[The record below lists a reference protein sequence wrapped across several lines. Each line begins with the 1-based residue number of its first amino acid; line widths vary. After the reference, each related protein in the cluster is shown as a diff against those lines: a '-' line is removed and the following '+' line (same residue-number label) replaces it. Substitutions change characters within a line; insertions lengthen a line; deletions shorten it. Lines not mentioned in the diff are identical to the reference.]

1 LKGAFDLNIQ
11 ALPFLVDRHAQAGP
25 TLKGHTGSGT
35 VRIIGGQWKRTPLT
49 VIDVPG
55 LRPTSD
61 RVRETLFNWLVHALG
76 DLGGRSVLDLFAGSG
91 ALGFEAASRG
101 AAPVVLVENN
111 PQAVEQLHAIR
122 VKLAADQIDVRSG
135 DALMIGNQLRQ
146 DGRRFDLIFLD
157 PPFGQG
163 KLPSA
168 LAICAEISASGG
180 FMYVE
185 AEQSLNEQLVDSLGL
200 EIYRSDKAGEVF
212 YHLLQRKK
220 TV

>member
-1 LKGAFDLNIQ
+1 
-11 ALPFLVDRHAQAGP
+11 
-25 TLKGHTGSGT
+25 LKGHKGSGT
-35 VRIIGGQWKRTPLT
+35 VRIIGGQWKRTPLA

-61 RVRETLFNWLVHALG
+61 RVRETLFNWLGHALD
-76 DLGGRSVLDLFAGSG
+76 DLRGRSVLDLFAGSG
-91 ALGFEAASRG
+91 ALGLEAASRG

-111 PQAVEQLHAIR
+111 PRVVEQLRAIR
-122 VKLAADQIDVRSG
+122 VKLAADQIDIRSG
-135 DALMIGNQLRQ
+135 DALTIGNQLRR

-163 KLPSA
+163 KLLAA
-168 LAICAEISASGG
+168 LAICAEISAPGG
-180 FMYVE
+180 FIYAE
-185 AEQSLNEQLVDSLGL
+185 AEQSLDEQRVDSLGL
-200 EIYRSDKAGEVF
+200 EIYRADKAGEVF